1 MAIELSPPSPADS
14 TPPRAALASAQGKSP
29 SGFSA
34 LLQGLGEPVAP
45 LASAVSAV
53 AVALSAAPSANLG
66 SALGPLG
73 PLGTG
78 DARVLT
84 AHSARSAKTPALGT
98 SAGADSTPLL
108 APKTST
114 SLSDLSDLSDTPAGQ
129 PQAGAPDGTAQ
140 ALVAQFLG
148 MAGAHGAASLSRAVA
163 AAPGQEEGRARLAAP
178 VAPSVATPVAAAAP
192 GASLSAPAPPTQGA
206 LNSDETSAEFGLG
219 SVPGAGAGKRWLPSG
234 SAQPKAA
241 WQSTV
246 SSLGTVPDAR
256 ALSANASKLASEPV
270 AQSLAGLTQAAS
282 APTLVNAL
290 AESDQGLGV
299 RRRDATNAEPNRL
312 ETATPT
318 PAGFIPASGAPSSVG
333 LASSG
338 ASASGQVLE
347 QAVAEQVK
355 YWISND
361 IHNAQLKFDGL
372 GPQSVQVN
380 ISMSGNQA
388 QVVFQSDQAQTREL
402 LSNAM
407 AQLDQMLRGEGLTL
421 TAAWVGSSGQ
431 QGQFGSSAQQAQP
444 APQRAAATTTPA
456 LEAAS
461 APARASISTNRAI
474 DLFV

>member
-14 TPPRAALASAQGKSP
+14 IPPRAALASAQGKSP

-53 AVALSAAPSANLG
+53 AAALSAAPPATLG
-66 SALGPLG
+66 SALG

-108 APKTST
+108 APKPST
-114 SLSDLSDLSDTPAGQ
+114 SLSDLSDTPAGQ

-206 LNSDETSAEFGLG
+206 LNSDETSAESGLG

-256 ALSANASKLASEPV
+256 ALSANASKLAPEPV

-299 RRRDATNAEPNRL
+299 RRRDAANAEPNRL

>member
-1 MAIELSPPSPADS
+1 M
-14 TPPRAALASAQGKSP
+14 
-29 SGFSA
+29 
-34 LLQGLGEPVAP
+34 
-45 LASAVSAV
+45 
-53 AVALSAAPSANLG
+53 
-66 SALGPLG
+66 
-73 PLGTG
+73 
-78 DARVLT
+78 
-84 AHSARSAKTPALGT
+84 
-98 SAGADSTPLL
+98 
-108 APKTST
+108 
-114 SLSDLSDLSDTPAGQ
+114 
-129 PQAGAPDGTAQ
+129 
-140 ALVAQFLG
+140 
-148 MAGAHGAASLSRAVA
+148 
-163 AAPGQEEGRARLAAP
+163 
-178 VAPSVATPVAAAAP
+178 
-192 GASLSAPAPPTQGA
+192 
-206 LNSDETSAEFGLG
+206 
-219 SVPGAGAGKRWLPSG
+219 
-234 SAQPKAA
+234 
-241 WQSTV
+241 
-246 SSLGTVPDAR
+246 
-256 ALSANASKLASEPV
+256 

-347 QAVAEQVK
+347 QAAAEQVK

-431 QGQFGSSAQQAQP
+431 QGQFGSSAQ
-444 APQRAAATTTPA
+444 
-456 LEAAS
+456 
-461 APARASISTNRAI
+461 
-474 DLFV
+474 